1 MGPCALLSIDG
12 TQPSVTSPNALPLRT
27 VSPMMVSPPLR
38 TPMIGPFSF
47 FFGLRDNPFRANPDP
62 RYLFLTGQAKKNLDQ
77 IIEGIRTRKGLLL
90 LTGEVGTGKTVL
102 LNRLMEWL
110 EHERVPKAFI
120 FNSHVNAS
128 EMLDL
133 ILADFRVPFNAQRGT
148 PLAHLHSWL
157 QERHCAGQTPV
168 LFVDEAQGLGLR
180 ALEELRMLLN
190 LQSAEGSLLQIVL
203 CGQPEFEE
211 TLKRPELRQLRQRIA
226 LRCRTSPLTLQET
239 QDYIDARLRLAG
251 GSSAAVFH
259 PEAVQALSHYSRGL
273 PRVLNALCEE
283 SLTRAAL
290 QKIRPVPGRVVR
302 EAAHELQY
310 DELGPFIPLSAPDDG
325 AFSGLFG
332 HLPDFAGTPESFT
345 APAPLTLVSPLDAIA
360 PDIPNVE
367 PEHLA
372 RAAAASESSR
382 TAFAQPAARSSSP
395 EAGPGTPRISH
406 TTIAFPSPSQRQPP
420 PSPAANEFVARLISA
435 SKAAVPGEPRI
446 VQRTVTP
453 AVIAPLP
460 VVPKQVANKENE
472 LRRHWRRHHVA
483 AMTSVRCAMSAIASE
498 SRIRLAQLRTR
509 AVPVWGA
516 LYAQFSTWRNK
527 DWNFVRIG
535 FQWPAFAS
543 SCLKWLRAPSRAT
556 ARRHALPAPHGRA
569 PLTESSARI
578 LAAYALRRRTLLRAG
593 GSKVMG
599 NLKKTPSVSIA
610 ILHWLQEPSHSVRE
624 HKPPRTSG
632 THLP

>member
-1 MGPCALLSIDG
+1 M
-12 TQPSVTSPNALPLRT
+12 T
-27 VSPMMVSPPLR
+27 
-38 TPMIGPFSF
+38 GPFSS

-62 RYLFLTGQAKKNLDQ
+62 RYLFLTRQAKKNLDQ

-110 EHERVPKAFI
+110 EHEHLAKAFI
-120 FNSHVNAS
+120 FNSHVKAS

-133 ILADFRVPFNAQRGT
+133 IIADFGVPFNAQRGT

-157 QERHCAGQTPV
+157 QDRHCAGQTPV

-190 LQSAEGSLLQIVL
+190 LQTAQGSLLQIVL

-239 QDYIDARLRLAG
+239 QGYIDTRLRLAG
-251 GSSAAVFH
+251 GSGAAVFH

-290 QKIRPVPGRVVR
+290 EQIRPVPGRVVG
-302 EAAHELQY
+302 EAARELQY
-310 DELGPFIPLSAPDDG
+310 DEIGPFVPLSSSDDA

-332 HLPDFAGTPESFT
+332 RLPDFAATPEFFV
-345 APAPLTLVSPLDAIA
+345 AAAPLTQIAPLDVRA
-360 PDIPNVE
+360 PGIPNGE

-372 RAAAASESSR
+372 RAAAASESMR
-382 TAFAQPAARSSSP
+382 TPFAQPAAHSSSP
-395 EAGPGTPRISH
+395 EAGPGTPRNSH
-406 TTIAFPSPSQRQPP
+406 APIAFPSPSQRQSPP
-420 PSPAANEFVARLISA
+420 APDSNEFVARLISA
-435 SKAAVPGEPRI
+435 SKTAVPSEPRI
-446 VQRTVTP
+446 VKRAATP
-453 AVIAPLP
+453 APNGPLP
-460 VVPKQVANKENE
+460 PVPKEVAKKEDE
-472 LRRHWRRHHVA
+472 FRRHWRRHHVA
-483 AMTSVRCAMSAIASE
+483 VTSYVESAMSAIASA
-498 SRIRLAQLRTR
+498 SRIRLAQLRMH
-509 AVPVWGA
+509 AVSLSGS
-516 LYAQFSTWRNK
+516 LSAQLSVWRNK
-527 DWNFVRIG
+527 DWNFVRID

-543 SCLKWLRAPSRAT
+543 SCLKWLQAPSHAT
-556 ARRHALPAPHGRA
+556 ARRRALPEPHARA

-578 LAAYALRRRTLLRAG
+578 LAAYALRRHALLRAG

-599 NLKKTPSVSIA
+599 SLKKSPSVGTA

-624 HKPPRTSG
+624 HKPPRASS